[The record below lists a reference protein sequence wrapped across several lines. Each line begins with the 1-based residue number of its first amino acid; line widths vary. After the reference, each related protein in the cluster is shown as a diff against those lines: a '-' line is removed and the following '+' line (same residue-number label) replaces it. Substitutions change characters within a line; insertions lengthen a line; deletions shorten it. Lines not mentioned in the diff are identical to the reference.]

1 MGRGKIEIKKI
12 ENTSARH
19 VSFSKRRQGL
29 FKKARELA
37 ILCDADVAVI
47 IFSSSGRAYAYSNS
61 DMKKILSRFNDC
73 VETGQGRAVE
83 HEPEKQG
90 PNEVD
95 VLNQEIENLKS
106 KQGQLLDKDLIN
118 MDLKELDALDKQLH
132 EGLICVKTRKEQ
144 ILTQEIEQSRMR
156 KQQMTQ
162 ENQIL
167 QRQVE
172 EIQRLFP
179 PINYL
184 APFSTN
190 YTRKTTSSVKEVD
203 YRNSDTVLL
212 LGASIFEN

>member
-47 IFSSSGRAYAYSNS
+47 IFSSSGRV
-61 DMKKILSRFNDC
+61 MKKILSRFNEC

-83 HEPEKQG
+83 HEPEKHG

-106 KQGQLLDKDLIN
+106 KQGQLLGKDLIN

-156 KQQMTQ
+156 KQQMTL

-184 APFSTN
+184 APFSID
-190 YTRKTTSSVKEVD
+190 YTPKTTSNVKEAD

-212 LGASIFEN
+212 LGAPIFEN